1 MLSIEQIQACERLY
15 REGNHTIKQ
24 IMQETGIR
32 SEQTVYRVLDAAGIP
47 RRPNRRIALRAT
59 ISFDEEAAK
68 IINEVNPKNMSE
80 WVCDIVKKYNKE

>member
-1 MLSIEQIQACERLY
+1 
-15 REGNHTIKQ
+15 
-24 IMQETGIR
+24 MQETGIR

-59 ISFDEEAAK
+59 ISFDEDAAK
-68 IINEVNPKNMSE
+68 IINEENPKNLSE

>member
-68 IINEVNPKNMSE
+68 IISEVNPKNLSE

>member
-15 REGNHTIKQ
+15 KEVNHTIKQ

-68 IINEVNPKNMSE
+68 IISEVNPKNLSE
-80 WVCDIVKKYNKE
+80 WVCELVKNINRK

>member
-59 ISFDEEAAK
+59 ISFDEDAAK